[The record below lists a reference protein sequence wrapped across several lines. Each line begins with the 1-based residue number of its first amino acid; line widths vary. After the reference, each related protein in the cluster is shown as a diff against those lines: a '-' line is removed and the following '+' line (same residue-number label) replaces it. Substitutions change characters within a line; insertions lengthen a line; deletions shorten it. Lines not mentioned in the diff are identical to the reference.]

1 MTGQRPFGVSILAV
15 LSGLA
20 GILFLLGAL
29 VIGVSSAYLTT
40 FIEQYSGLL
49 MPAAMVG
56 AVLTILAVIA
66 AVFGILYLVLAYGI
80 WVGAGWAWILAIILL
95 ILDIIGG
102 ILSLPGGIISIII
115 AALILWYFMQPHV
128 KAFFGKGVAPAP
140 PPAPPS

>member
-1 MTGQRPFGVSILAV
+1 MAQRPFGVTILAV

-29 VIGVSSAYLTT
+29 VLGVSSAYLTT

-49 MPAAMVG
+49 LPAVVLG

-66 AVFGILYLVLAYGI
+66 EVIGILYLVLAYGMWI
-80 WVGAGWAWILAIILL
+80 GAGWAWILAIILL

-102 ILSLPGGIISIII
+102 ILSLPGGIVAIII
-115 AALILWYFMQPHV
+115 AALILWYFMQPHM
-128 KAFFGKGVAPAP
+128 KAFFGKGAPPSP
-140 PPAPPS
+140 PPAPPA